1 MTTNKA
7 PPSIHVAIDGETVP
21 QRNYK
26 IIQNMAGIE
35 IAELREALQY
45 AEFQLAKNM
54 KEKET
59 LEKEA
64 TIHTFQMKEAEDK
77 FRGAEN
83 DKQELKREID
93 RAQEKVKMLESEKD

>member
-1 MTTNKA
+1 
-7 PPSIHVAIDGETVP
+7 
-21 QRNYK
+21 
-26 IIQNMAGIE
+26 
-35 IAELREALQY
+35 
-45 AEFQLAKNM
+45 M